1 MCSDQPGQLYQ
12 AALQSMF
19 LDLSFLPSHESHYF
33 QVLITQLKD
42 SVREQEEEEW
52 EESGAGS
59 GGWEMRW
66 RAGKGLPGCGF
77 TLRALGDLFGSFSH
91 GSP

>member
-1 MCSDQPGQLYQ
+1 MPLCSDQPGQLYQ

-42 SVREQEEEEW
+42 SVREQEEEED
-52 EESGAGS
+52 SVSGS
-59 GGWEMRW
+59 GSLRVCYMCLSW
-66 RAGKGLPGCGF
+66 KSSFPF
-77 TLRALGDLFGSFSH
+77 TLKKI
-91 GSP
+91 

>member
-1 MCSDQPGQLYQ
+1 MW
-12 AALQSMF
+12 
-19 LDLSFLPSHESHYF
+19 DLGSPSRDPTCCFARQILSHCTTRE
-33 QVLITQLKD
+33 VRKELLKF
-42 SVREQEEEEW
+42 REQEEEEW